1 MINVDIRETR
11 LIQLLQEKETEEN
24 NNAKEKQTKKKTP
37 EQSTQNITITT
48 STLDLGDII
57 VCDSVM
63 IERKAVADL
72 YSSFIDGRYEEQS
85 YRLMNTAEYHNHNII
100 YLIEGDVFKHKNKA
114 MLLSAMVSLN
124 YYKGFSV
131 IRTNNIQETAEFIW
145 TLAKKIM
152 KETKEGKRSYYSPS
166 PITQTIT
173 QPVIESNGET
183 TEQSTEPPT
192 EIETETSVV
201 GEYQQEPTEKD
212 YVSVVKKCKK
222 ENITENNIDEIMLCQ
237 IPGISTQSAL
247 ALIKTFGSIKTMM
260 ERYSTEGDAIFQ
272 GIKVIQTT
280 GKEANI
286 KKPVVQNLKKYLLK
300 ANDK

>member
-1 MINVDIRETR
+1 MINIDIRETR

-24 NNAKEKQTKKKTP
+24 NNGKEKQTKKKTT
-37 EQSTQNITITT
+37 ENSTQNITITT

-57 VCDSVM
+57 VGDNVI

-85 YRLMNTAEYHNHNII
+85 YRLMNASEYHNHNII

-131 IRTNNIQETAEFIW
+131 IRTNTIQETAEFIW

-152 KETKEGKRSYYSPS
+152 KETKEGKRSYYSPA
-166 PITQTIT
+166 PPVQPNTP
-173 QPVIESNGET
+173 PVIESNGEP
-183 TEQSTEPPT
+183 TEQST
-192 EIETETSVV
+192 EIETETSCV
-201 GEYQQEPTEKD
+201 EEPHQEPTEKD

-300 ANDK
+300 AT